1 MRAFARLRSASSLTA
16 WGLCAFARTFTSA
29 QTEWRGCTPDA
40 TPRIYFGNHSSHGD
54 FVLVWASL
62 PPALRASTRPVAG
75 SDYWQASGVRRW
87 MIHDVLNAV
96 LVDRG
101 RKDRG
106 DHLVASVAAAI
117 DAGDSLILFPEGTR
131 NVGDDALQPFK
142 TGIFHVAKARPRVEC
157 VPVWIENAGRA
168 MPKGAI
174 LPLPL
179 LCTLTF
185 GAPLRVDDGEA
196 ADAFLHRLRAAL
208 LALRP
213 QRNARQRAAAE

>member
-1 MRAFARLRSASSLTA
+1 MRAIGLRRRVSSLTA
-16 WGLCAFARTFTSA
+16 WALCAFARRFTST
-29 QTEWRGCTPDA
+29 QIEWRGCAPDA
-40 TPRIYFGNHSSHGD
+40 TARIYFGNHSSHGD

-75 SDYWQASGVRRW
+75 SDYWQAGAIRRW

-96 LVDRG
+96 LIDRG

-106 DHLVASVAAAI
+106 VSSVAAAI
-117 DAGDSLILFPEGTR
+117 DAGESLIMFPEGTR
-131 NVGDDALQPFK
+131 NMGDDSLQPFK
-142 TGIFHVAKARPRVEC
+142 SGIFHIAKARPHVEC
-157 VPVWIENAGRA
+157 VPVWIENAGPA

-185 GAPLRVDDGEA
+185 GAPLHVHDGEPV
-196 ADAFLHRLRAAL
+196 DAFLHRLRAAL
-208 LALRP
+208 LSLRP
-213 QRNARQRAAAE
+213 HRDTSQDSVAT